1 MRHINECIT
10 YTVEVARFFYGTTES
25 KTVRNNYQ
33 SSIIIYS
40 RVMEVTKDST
50 FTENEIPEMPQKQ
63 L

>member
-1 MRHINECIT
+1 M
-10 YTVEVARFFYGTTES
+10 ARFFYGTTES